1 MCVNSCRAYQM
12 KDTQIQR
19 LSFTFIFFSFIFIPL
34 LLSSVGGFAHI
45 SSSNYEEHSKALT
58 DKLHIMGKVKYQ
70 SKKVLEIASFGLY
83 DGYSEDIKQLKN
95 IIKLSEKYKN
105 YATQS
110 TVLFFSIIVIF
121 LPLLYIFNRNRKI
134 LLVTILLISAI
145 SLIFGLI
152 APILRVIT
160 YKDVPLLGYTVF
172 QFQSKAILT
181 SIGQLFV
188 SGNIVI
194 AALIS
199 LFSVLIPIFKTFV
212 MVVISLSAQEFK
224 DSKILNLIKY
234 IGKWSM
240 ADVFV
245 VALLLSYFG
254 MNKEGFT
261 DAELQIG
268 LYFFVG
274 YVILS
279 MIASHLITH
288 NKLAESS

>member
-1 MCVNSCRAYQM
+1 M
-12 KDTQIQR
+12 KDTHSKR
-19 LSFTFIFFSFIFIPL
+19 LSFTLIFFSFIFSPL
-34 LLSSVGGFAHI
+34 LLSAVGGFAYI
-45 SSSNYEEHSKALT
+45 SSCNYEEHSKALT

-70 SKKVLEIASFGLY
+70 SKKVLEIASLGLY
-83 DGYSEDIKQLKN
+83 DGYSEDIKQLKH

-105 YATQS
+105 HATQA
-110 TVLFFSIIVIF
+110 TVLFFSTLVIF
-121 LPLLYIFNRNRKI
+121 LSLLYFFNRNKKVI
-134 LLVTILLISAI
+134 VATILLISSI
-145 SLIFGLI
+145 SLVFGLI

-181 SIGQLFV
+181 SIEELFI
-188 SGNIVI
+188 SGNMVV
-194 AALIS
+194 AVLIL
-199 LFSVLIPIFKTFV
+199 LFSVLIPIVKTLV
-212 MVVISLSAQEFK
+212 MAIIVLSPQEFK
-224 DSKILNLIKY
+224 DSKILHLIKH

-254 MNKEGFT
+254 MDKDGFT

-288 NKLAESS
+288 NGLSKSVN

>member
-1 MCVNSCRAYQM
+1 M
-12 KDTQIQR
+12 KDTQTKR
-19 LSFTFIFFSFIFIPL
+19 LSFTFIFFNFFFLPL
-34 LLSSVGGFAHI
+34 LLSSVGGFAYI
-45 SSSNYEEHSKALT
+45 SSCNYEEHSKALT

-83 DGYSEDIKQLKN
+83 DGYSEDIQQLKN
-95 IIKLSEKYKN
+95 ILKLSEKYKN
-105 YATQS
+105 HATQA
-110 TVLFFSIIVIF
+110 TVLFFSVIVIF
-121 LPLLYIFNRNRKI
+121 LSLLYVFNRSKKI
-134 LLVTILLISAI
+134 LVATILLISSI

-172 QFQSKAILT
+172 QFQSKAIFT
-181 SIGQLFV
+181 SIEQLFT
-188 SGNIVI
+188 SGNIVV
-194 AALIS
+194 ATLIL
-199 LFSVLIPIFKTFV
+199 LFSVLIPIFKTLV
-212 MVVISLSAQEFK
+212 MAIISLGTQEFK
-224 DSKILNLIKY
+224 ESKILHLIKH

-254 MNKEGFT
+254 MDKEGFT

-288 NKLAESS
+288 ESNRNQLINF